1 MATFTFITPL
11 IGVLFGVLI
20 LGETL
25 SVQFIIGGLLVLTGI
40 FLVSAKDLLNRR
52 RARLVKEALD
62 S

>member
-1 MATFTFITPL
+1 
-11 IGVLFGVLI
+11 VLI